1 MEKARI
7 LALTSLFILI
17 GCIAVLGA
25 GPGQTE
31 NAVDPETSGEEAI
44 IEKAG
49 YDTGCSLIYCTK
61 RCTHTDFGWLCYTDA
76 KYERYGYDPEQGWH
90 DLPICV
96 TAIADCRVYRLWV
109 SSCESDESRCGE
121 GVVQVRA
128 ECWIPVIFA
137 GTGINYGGCE
147 CQELY

>member
-1 MEKARI
+1 MKKARI
-7 LALTSLFILI
+7 LSLTSLFILI

-25 GPGQTE
+25 VLGQTG
-31 NAVDPETSGEEAI
+31 NAVDPETSEEAI

-49 YDTGCSLIYCTK
+49 YDTECGLIHCIKGCI
-61 RCTHTDFGWLCYTDA
+61 HTDFGWLCYTDA

-96 TAIADCRVYRLWV
+96 TVIADCSVFHVWV
-109 SSCESDESRCGE
+109 SSCQFDETRCGE
-121 GVVQVRA
+121 GIVRARA

-137 GTGINYGGCE
+137 GTCINYGGCE